1 MAKSLWKWIGAVLA
15 LVLVL
20 QLTAPSTATP
30 MNRHDN
36 RDLDNSDNNHNAINE
51 VAPAARRV
59 PRYVQPNGIFEFFGA
74 LNSIKGIV
82 SDVSILKGIHAN
94 ALDLDAS

>member
-1 MAKSLWKWIGAVLA
+1 MAKSVWKWIGAGLIV

-20 QLTAPSTATP
+20 QLTAPSTASP
-30 MNRHDN
+30 MKRYDN
-36 RDLDNSDNNHNAINE
+36 GNNNNYYYRNSLNE
-51 VAPAARRV
+51 VAPSYNARRV

-82 SDVSILKGIHAN
+82 NDVS
-94 ALDLDAS
+94 